1 MSKRSHVIILLGIGV
16 NCFITVFLLCSLLH
30 GTDLPLA
37 LSDTGSQFRYGETST
52 STSSSS
58 STSTSTT
65 ITQLMPWA
73 SSQSPQDSQNSL
85 EVRRLLGCDHTNW
98 GECVRAASKL
108 ASSEAVYAQQFA
120 THKWQAFQ
128 RALQGPTEYDSIK
141 KFPNKHPVTVPLDP
155 RFQPRPEWDT
165 NRAFPDISICGLPK
179 AGSSQLHTILKN
191 HAEAVQYGRSKE
203 QCTSRGT
210 YRGIFE
216 AWDEVPINENQT
228 TANDRQLHVQ
238 LQLYLYY
245 EKLFSGEIYS
255 GVLDPSRRK
264 TINGCYWINDIEISY
279 HYLRPQGKKSIFLF
293 RDPADWLWSA
303 FNFWRIH
310 EIDPEEYG
318 WTNVGDEYRSPEL
331 FHELVASGKQSK
343 WGLYSREYYHMFTIR
358 SPKKLVA
365 LFGRDNVLF
374 LRNEDLL
381 PEVVDQQGGVLD
393 QLSNFTGLDRS
404 QFDPSTYSV
413 VTNCN
418 DAKGLANVCNRTRS
432 SSYALSGNR
441 EMLPET
447 RTLIYMHF
455 WEECKIWAR
464 EYVRTIY
471 VCAQL
476 DLQYKRTVCLH
487 YLVYSPLLF

>member
-1 MSKRSHVIILLGIGV
+1 MFAVNHDANTSSRRSHAIILIAIGV
-16 NCFITVFLLCSLLH
+16 NCFITVCLLCSLH
-30 GTDLPLA
+30 DGTDLLPLA
-37 LSDTGSQFRYGETST
+37 LSCSHLRYGYGETST

-58 STSTSTT
+58 INTSLM
-65 ITQLMPWA
+65 ITQHMPWA
-73 SSQSPQDSQNSL
+73 SSSLSPQDNSDSL

-98 GECVRAASKL
+98 AECVRAASKL
-108 ASSEAVYAQQFA
+108 ASNQAVYAQQFA
-120 THKWQAFQ
+120 THKWQAAQ
-128 RALQGPTEYDSIK
+128 RALQGPTEYDGIK
-141 KFPNKHPVTVPLDP
+141 LFPRQHPVTVPLDP
-155 RFQPRPEWDT
+155 RFQPRTGWDT

-179 AGSSQLHTILKN
+179 AGSSQLHTILKH
-191 HAEAVQYGRSKE
+191 HADAVQYGTIKE

-216 AWDEVPINENQT
+216 DWDEEPIVENQL
-228 TANDRQLHVQ
+228 TATDRQLQVQ
-238 LQLYLYY
+238 QQLYLYY
-245 EKLFSGEIYS
+245 EKLFSGAISS
-255 GVLDPSRRK
+255 GVLDPTRRK

-279 HYLRPQGKKSIFLF
+279 HYLRPQRKKAIFLF

-303 FNFWRIH
+303 FNFWRMK
-310 EIDPEEYG
+310 EIDPKEHG

-365 LFGRDNVLF
+365 LFGRENVLF

-381 PEVVDQQGGVLD
+381 PEVVDKYGGVLD

-404 QFDPSTYSV
+404 QFDPTTYSV

-418 DAKGLANVCNRTRS
+418 DAKGLANVCNKSRS
-432 SSYALSGNR
+432 SSYALSGSR

-447 RTLIYMHF
+447 RTLIYMQF

-464 EYVRTIY
+464 DYVRIY
-471 VCAQL
+471 LHVCAAA
-476 DLQYKRTVCLH
+476 
-487 YLVYSPLLF
+487 